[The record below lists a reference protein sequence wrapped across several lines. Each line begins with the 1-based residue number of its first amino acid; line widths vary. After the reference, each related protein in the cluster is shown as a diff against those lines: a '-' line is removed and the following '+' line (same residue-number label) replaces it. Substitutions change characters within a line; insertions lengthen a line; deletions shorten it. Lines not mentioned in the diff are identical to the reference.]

1 MSLMPLTGIFIS
13 EEGKSAMKV
22 MMKGIL
28 IALALLPAPPAVAGE
43 TLGDMSTP
51 CFNPYASKEDHR
63 ILRRSDCRNS
73 ENRDGPGLARRP
85 RHACMRACV
94 PAGLNY
100 GQVNDAVI
108 DRLNTF
114 YGVPKGNEQ
123 DFGIAVMLA
132 AKTLWPCAKGQ

>member
-51 CFNPYASKEDHR
+51 CFNPYASKEDHQYCVGQIAG
-63 ILRRSDCRNS
+63 ILKIVTASVLLY
-73 ENRDGPGLARRP
+73 RD
-85 RHACMRACV
+85 MR
-94 PAGLNY
+94 GY
-100 GQVNDAVI
+100 DI
-108 DRLNTF
+108 SR
-114 YGVPKGNEQ
+114 
-123 DFGIAVMLA
+123 
-132 AKTLWPCAKGQ
+132 

>member
-1 MSLMPLTGIFIS
+1 
-13 EEGKSAMKV
+13 
-22 MMKGIL
+22 
-28 IALALLPAPPAVAGE
+28 
-43 TLGDMSTP
+43 MSTP
-51 CFNPYASKEDHR
+51 CFNPYASKEDHQYCVGQIAG
-63 ILRRSDCRNS
+63 ILKIVTAPDLLAD
-73 ENRDGPGLARRP
+73 RDMRACV
-85 RHACMRACV
+85 HACMRACV